1 LQDAGEI
8 GGFWE
13 TISALI
19 GRAKGKA
26 KKKKDATG
34 SKFIPKGVAAWE
46 GFPALGWSPILV
58 GFYIAVWV

>member
-1 LQDAGEI
+1 M
-8 GGFWE
+8 
-13 TISALI
+13 
-19 GRAKGKA
+19 KA
-26 KKKKDATG
+26 NTVCIHGTNKKKDATG